1 MKFAIA
7 ALLIFSGV
15 ILSSSY
21 TTEDKMTI
29 TISGLRSNK
38 GQVLISIFKG
48 SDGYPDKP
56 EKAFKK
62 LQLKVVD
69 KTASIDVFPLPAGDY
84 AIAVLHDENK
94 DGKMNTNW
102 IGFPKEGFGF
112 SNNVMGT
119 FGPPSFSKARI
130 TYNGGQ
136 LHTNIRTKYF

>member
-1 MKFAIA
+1 
-7 ALLIFSGV
+7 
-15 ILSSSY
+15 
-21 TTEDKMTI
+21 MTI
-29 TISGLRSNK
+29 TISGLRSNR

-48 SDGYPDKP
+48 SDGYPDKT
-56 EKAFKK
+56 EKAFKN

-69 KTASIDVFPLPAGDY
+69 KAASIDVFPLAAGDY
-84 AIAVLHDENK
+84 AIAVLHDENN

-130 TYNGGQ
+130 SYKGGQ
-136 LHTNIRTKYF
+136 LNANIRTKYF

>member
-7 ALLIFSGV
+7 ALMIFSGV

-21 TTEDKMTI
+21 PAEDKMTI
-29 TISGLRSNK
+29 VVSGLRSNK

-69 KTASIDVFPLPAGDY
+69 KTASIDVFPLPAGEY
-84 AIAVLHDENK
+84 AIAVLHDENS

-119 FGPPSFSKARI
+119 FGPPSFNKARVSYKSGRMDI
-130 TYNGGQ
+130 
-136 LHTNIRTKYF
+136 NIRTKYF